1 MATITTD
8 TDFNNA
14 ASQWL
19 TANSITGATK
29 VPAERKIYDAS
40 YEDITPLPAVL
51 EAALDSYLAEIAV
64 EAAEIQIAQP
74 GMAALRNYLD
84 NNMDDLKY
92 GDYFFK
98 LQKKLHD
105 FWRPP
110 RPNLT
115 DRITAT
121 IIGLKGDMAT
131 DTNHAAMYNT
141 FLDIIQVEYGL
152 TVTSGEIQI
161 TGTVPQQAAISRT
174 VIQAARTFMIEGLA
188 MVNMLLANRILS

>member
-1 MATITTD
+1 MIFNTDLLEEQLLAAGIPASTRAGIDSEGEPDVVIQWNATATAQQITD
-8 TDFNNA
+8 GNAIAAAHNA
-14 ASQWL
+14 AGL
-19 TANSITGATK
+19 TVRQG
-29 VPAERKIYDAS
+29 
-40 YEDITPLPAVL
+40 
-51 EAALDSYLAEIAV
+51 
-64 EAAEIQIAQP
+64 

-115 DRITAT
+115 DRYTAT
-121 IIGLKGDMAT
+121 IVGLKGDMAT
-131 DTNHAAMYNT
+131 DTNHAAMWNT
-141 FLDIIQVEYGL
+141 FLDFVQVEYGA
-152 TVTSGEIQI
+152 TVTAGEIVI
-161 TGTVPQQAAISRT
+161 NTTVPLPQQAAQLRV